1 MTRDPSTFM
10 PTAIP
15 RRQFL
20 RTAAL
25 AGGALGITSMATG
38 RDERATSTGPAV
50 THSAT
55 PGLDAD
61 TARVE
66 KVKRALLAMQ
76 RRAWEQG
83 TASQALLEMGETE
96 LVVLMARDAV
106 VNQLKDGRLG
116 VNEGNF
122 PVCDP
127 CSNGEPVLYAAK
139 LTGDP
144 FFQRAADR
152 MLEFVLHKAPRNRDG
167 LIYHNM
173 NENQVWVDAIYM
185 LPPYLAVAGQPAEA
199 FKQVAG
205 YRRILQDPAKRLYS
219 HIWDDDLQEFRRK
232 ALWASGNGWALA
244 GMTRLVRTLP
254 ASMSAEKA
262 QLVAWIRELVEAA
275 LPYRRPDGLFHDV
288 LDEPSTFVETNFAQM
303 LGYALYRGVAGGW
316 LAAAY
321 RDAAESLRAAA
332 ISKVDA
338 NGLVQGVCGAP
349 RFEKAGTST
358 EGQSFFLL
366 MESARRDLART

>member
-1 MTRDPSTFM
+1 M
-10 PTAIP
+10 PTEVP

-25 AGGALGITSMATG
+25 AGGALGLTAFAAG
-38 RDERATSTGPAV
+38 RDERAASTGPAV
-50 THSAT
+50 TSAAILA
-55 PGLDAD
+55 PDAD

-66 KVKRALLAMQ
+66 MVKRALLAMQ

-83 TASQALLEMGETE
+83 TASQALLELGEAE

-127 CSNGEPVLYAAK
+127 CANGEPVLFAAK
-139 LTGDP
+139 RTGDP

-167 LIYHNM
+167 IIYHNM

-205 YRRILQDPAKRLYS
+205 YRRILQDPAKMLYS

-232 ALWASGNGWALA
+232 ALWATGNGWAMA
-244 GMTRLVRTLP
+244 GMTRLVRTFP
-254 ASMSAEKA
+254 ASMAAEKA
-262 QLVAWIRELVEAA
+262 QLASWIRELVEAA

-288 LDEPSTFVETNFAQM
+288 LDEPNTFVETNFAQM
-303 LGYALYRGVAGGW
+303 LAYTLYRGVAGGW
-316 LAAAY
+316 LPGAY
-321 RDAAESLRAAA
+321 RETADSLRSAA
-332 ISKVDA
+332 ISKIDA
-338 NGLVQGVCGAP
+338 YGLVQGVCGAP

-366 MESARRDLART
+366 MESGRRDLARSQC